1 MDGAGDVY
9 AVNTFGAQGLA
20 SRHAIGGGTALYT
33 FDERGNATRLKQK
46 PPGLFLGRAAFLPVQ
61 CRRGDS
67 NPYEVAPKGF

>member
-1 MDGAGDVY
+1 MGQIT
-9 AVNTFGAQGLA
+9 AVNTFGAAGLV
-20 SRHAIGGGTALYT
+20 SRHAVGGTALYT

-67 NPYEVAPKGF
+67 NPHEVAPKGF